1 MTVRVFLTW
10 LLFIAAE
17 TVHGALRGL
26 FLVPVV
32 GEHRAGQL
40 GVGIGSCIALA
51 VAWASVRWIGRR
63 PAVGWL
69 QIGAVWTALTLIFEV
84 GLGRAL
90 GFGWDRIAAD
100 YDLTRGGL
108 MIFGVAVVFVAP
120 YLAARCRGMAGAGS

>member
-1 MTVRVFLTW
+1 MTVRAFLTW

-32 GEHRAGQL
+32 GQFRAGQI
-40 GVGIGSCIALA
+40 GVATGSCIALA

-63 PAVGWL
+63 PAAAWF
-69 QIGAVWTALTLIFEV
+69 QIGGIWTALTLIFEV

-108 MIFGVAVVFVAP
+108 MIFDVMVVFLAP
-120 YLAARCRGMAGAGS
+120 YLVARSRGMIGTAA